1 MTAFPVRARE
11 RDKYLPSLFLRVLCA
26 SVVRLK
32 KLEYPT
38 QKPMI
43 FLELVLQN
51 FGPYAGKQIINLNPE
66 IDEDNAR
73 PIILLG
79 GMNGGG
85 KTTLMDAIRLAL
97 YGQRAQCSTRGNLSY
112 SDFLT
117 QCVNSKSTPTEKTRI
132 ELVFE
137 HIEEDRPIKYRVVRT
152 WEKNPK
158 DGKDQLGILGDDET
172 WPIDS
177 LVNIWDEYIENI
189 LPLGISNLF
198 LFDGEQVKELAEQ
211 EIPPP
216 IVVDAINGLL
226 GLELADKLA
235 IDLEILVNRKK
246 REFAD
251 TKDLEKLAEIETRLQ
266 EKQAEYENNQ
276 IKLANLN
283 IEVTELEKVHEEAL
297 DRFVNEGGKIA
308 AERSQLEQQ
317 KEEKIKVANNVR
329 ESLCELAADVL
340 PLALISPLLSQVQ
353 RQGEKELKT
362 QQIQLAKDVLIARD
376 ERLLNWLQ
384 QLNLETN
391 KVTNIQSFLAEDIN
405 NLYTNNLS
413 TENNWLNG
421 DEESLSLLDNITYR
435 LQVSQNTAQ
444 KQLDELTNY
453 EEEILTLERQVQT
466 AAAPEE
472 YTKLQKAVKA
482 AQTEFNKI
490 KSQSEIMTQNLIE
503 LDTETKKLRQE
514 LNEYTVQNIKYQ
526 NSEHI
531 IDSALKVQQTLKV
544 FRERLTLRKLNKLEE
559 EVKNCFLYLL
569 HKSDLVHRIAI
580 DSKTFGLSLYDLNGK
595 PVPKHRLSAGEK
607 QLLAIAFLWGLAK
620 VSGRRLPIAIDTPL
634 GRLDSSHR
642 NNLVERY
649 FPSAS
654 HQVILLS
661 TDTEIGKK
669 EYQNLQETEAIA
681 REYLLQ
687 YNSGKRE
694 TTIKPGY
701 FW

>member
-1 MTAFPVRARE
+1 
-11 RDKYLPSLFLRVLCA
+11 
-26 SVVRLK
+26 
-32 KLEYPT
+32 
-38 QKPMI
+38 
-43 FLELVLQN
+43 
-51 FGPYAGKQIINLNPE
+51 
-66 IDEDNAR
+66 
-73 PIILLG
+73 
-79 GMNGGG
+79 
-85 KTTLMDAIRLAL
+85 
-97 YGQRAQCSTRGNLSY
+97 
-112 SDFLT
+112 
-117 QCVNSKSTPTEKTRI
+117 
-132 ELVFE
+132 LVFE
-137 HIEEDRPIKYRVVRT
+137 HIEEDKPIQYRVVRT
-152 WEKNPK
+152 WKKNPK
-158 DGKDQLGILGDDET
+158 DGKDHLGILGDDET

-251 TKDLEKLAEIETRLQ
+251 NKDLGKLEEIETKLH
-266 EKQAEYENNQ
+266 EKQQEYENNKQ
-276 IKLANLN
+276 RLATVNIKVA
-283 IEVTELEKVHEEAL
+283 ELEKIQEEAL
-297 DRFVNEGGKIA
+297 DKFVNEGGKIA
-308 AERSQLEQQ
+308 AERSQLEKQR
-317 KEEKIKVANNVR
+317 EEKTKLANNVR
-329 ESLCELAADVL
+329 ESLCELADDVL
-340 PLALISPLLSQVQ
+340 PLALISPLLSQIQ

-376 ERLLNWLQ
+376 QRLMNWLK
-384 QLNLETN
+384 QLNLENT
-391 KVTNIQSFLAEDIN
+391 KISNIQSFLAEDIN
-405 NLYTNNLS
+405 NLYSNNLS
-413 TENNWLNG
+413 TENTWLNA
-421 DEESLSLLDNITYR
+421 DEESLSLVDNITYR
-435 LQVSQNTAQ
+435 LQIGQNTAQ
-444 KQLDELTNY
+444 KQLDELNNY

-472 YTKLQKAVKA
+472 YMKLQKAVKE
-482 AQTEFNKI
+482 AQTGFNQI
-490 KSQSEIMTQNLIE
+490 KYQAEMMNQKLIE
-503 LDTETKKLRQE
+503 LEAETKKLRQE
-514 LNEYTVQNIKYQ
+514 LNEYTVENLKYQ

-531 IDSALKVQQTLKV
+531 IDSATKVQQTLKI

-580 DSKTFGLSLYDLNGK
+580 DSKTFGLSLYDYNGK

-661 TDTEIGKK
+661 TDTEIAKK
-669 EYQNLQETEAIA
+669 EYQNLKETEAIA

-687 YNSGKRE
+687 YNSNKRE

>member
-1 MTAFPVRARE
+1 
-11 RDKYLPSLFLRVLCA
+11 
-26 SVVRLK
+26 
-32 KLEYPT
+32 
-38 QKPMI
+38 MI

-51 FGPYAGKQIINLNPE
+51 FGPYAGKQIINLNPK

-85 KTTLMDAIRLAL
+85 KTTLIDAIRLAL

-117 QCVNSKSTPTEKTRI
+117 QCVNSKANPTEKTRI

-137 HIEEDRPIKYRVVRT
+137 HIEEDRPIQYRVVRT

-158 DGKDQLGILGDDET
+158 DGKDHLGILGDDET

-177 LVNIWDEYIENI
+177 LANIWDEYIENI

-251 TKDLEKLAEIETRLQ
+251 NKDLGKLEEIETKLH
-266 EKQAEYENNQ
+266 EKQQEYENNRQ
-276 IKLANLN
+276 RLATVNMK
-283 IEVTELEKVHEEAL
+283 VAELEKIQEEAL
-297 DRFVNEGGKIA
+297 DKFVNEGGKIA
-308 AERSQLEQQ
+308 AERSQLEKQR
-317 KEEKIKVANNVR
+317 EEKIKLANNVR
-329 ESLCELAADVL
+329 ESLCELAGDVL
-340 PLALISPLLSQVQ
+340 PLALISPLLSQIQ

-362 QQIQLAKDVLIARD
+362 QQIQLAKDVLIERD
-376 ERLLNWLQ
+376 ERIINWLKP
-384 QLNLETN
+384 LNLENTN
-391 KVTNIQSFLAEDIN
+391 IMNIQSFLAEDIN
-405 NLYTNNLS
+405 NLYSNNLS
-413 TENNWLNG
+413 IENTWLNA
-421 DEESLSLLDNITYR
+421 DEESLSLVDNITYR
-435 LQVSQNTAQ
+435 LQIGQNTAQ

-472 YTKLQKAVKA
+472 YMKLQKAVKQ
-482 AQTEFNKI
+482 AQTGFNQIRYQAEMMNQK
-490 KSQSEIMTQNLIE
+490 LIE
-503 LDTETKKLRQE
+503 LEAETKKLRQE
-514 LNEYTVQNIKYQ
+514 LNEYTVENLKYQ

-531 IDSALKVQQTLKV
+531 INSAGKVQQTLKI

-661 TDTEIGKK
+661 TDTEIAKK

-687 YNSGKRE
+687 YNSSKRE

>member
-1 MTAFPVRARE
+1 
-11 RDKYLPSLFLRVLCA
+11 
-26 SVVRLK
+26 
-32 KLEYPT
+32 
-38 QKPMI
+38 
-43 FLELVLQN
+43 
-51 FGPYAGKQIINLNPE
+51 
-66 IDEDNAR
+66 
-73 PIILLG
+73 
-79 GMNGGG
+79 
-85 KTTLMDAIRLAL
+85 
-97 YGQRAQCSTRGNLSY
+97 
-112 SDFLT
+112 
-117 QCVNSKSTPTEKTRI
+117 
-132 ELVFE
+132 
-137 HIEEDRPIKYRVVRT
+137 
-152 WEKNPK
+152 
-158 DGKDQLGILGDDET
+158 
-172 WPIDS
+172 
-177 LVNIWDEYIENI
+177 I
-189 LPLGISNLF
+189 LPIGISNLF

-266 EKQAEYENNQ
+266 EKQQEYENNQ

-329 ESLCELAADVL
+329 ESLRELAADVL

-391 KVTNIQSFLAEDIN
+391 KVTNIQSFLAKDIN

-435 LQVSQNTAQ
+435 LQISQNIAQ
-444 KQLDELTNY
+444 RQLDELTNY

-490 KSQSEIMTQNLIE
+490 KSQSDIMTQNLIE

-531 IDSALKVQQTLKV
+531 
-544 FRERLTLRKLNKLEE
+544 
-559 EVKNCFLYLL
+559 
-569 HKSDLVHRIAI
+569 
-580 DSKTFGLSLYDLNGK
+580 
-595 PVPKHRLSAGEK
+595 
-607 QLLAIAFLWGLAK
+607 
-620 VSGRRLPIAIDTPL
+620 
-634 GRLDSSHR
+634 
-642 NNLVERY
+642 
-649 FPSAS
+649 
-654 HQVILLS
+654 
-661 TDTEIGKK
+661 
-669 EYQNLQETEAIA
+669 
-681 REYLLQ
+681 
-687 YNSGKRE
+687 
-694 TTIKPGY
+694 
-701 FW
+701 

>member
-1 MTAFPVRARE
+1 
-11 RDKYLPSLFLRVLCA
+11 
-26 SVVRLK
+26 
-32 KLEYPT
+32 
-38 QKPMI
+38 MI

-51 FGPYAGKQIINLNPE
+51 FGPYAGKQIINLNPK

-85 KTTLMDAIRLAL
+85 KTTLIDAIRLAL

-117 QCVNSKSTPTEKTRI
+117 QCVNSKANPTEKTRI

-137 HIEEDRPIKYRVVRT
+137 HIEEDKPIQYRVVRT

-158 DGKDQLGILGDDET
+158 DGKDHLGILGDDET

-251 TKDLEKLAEIETRLQ
+251 NKDLSKLEEIENKLH
-266 EKQAEYENNQ
+266 EKQEEYENNRQ
-276 IKLANLN
+276 RLATVNIKVA
-283 IEVTELEKVHEEAL
+283 ELEKIQEEAL
-297 DRFVNEGGKIA
+297 DKFVNEGGKIA

-317 KEEKIKVANNVR
+317 RENKIKVANNVR

-376 ERLLNWLQ
+376 ERLINWLK
-384 QLNLETN
+384 QLNLENTN
-391 KVTNIQSFLAEDIN
+391 ISNIQSFLAEDIN
-405 NLYTNNLS
+405 NLYSNNLS
-413 TENNWLNG
+413 TENTWLNA
-421 DEESLSLLDNITYR
+421 DEESLSLVDNITYR
-435 LQVSQNTAQ
+435 LQIGQNTAQ

-453 EEEILTLERQVQT
+453 EEEILTIERQIQT

-472 YTKLQKAVKA
+472 YMKLQKAVKE
-482 AQTEFNKI
+482 AQTGFNQIRYQAEMMNQK
-490 KSQSEIMTQNLIE
+490 LIE
-503 LDTETKKLRQE
+503 LETETKKLRQE
-514 LNEYTVQNIKYQ
+514 LNEYTVENLKYQ

-531 IDSALKVQQTLKV
+531 INSAVKVQQTLKV
-544 FRERLTLRKLNKLEE
+544 FRERLTLKKLNKLEE

-580 DSKTFGLSLYDLNGK
+580 DSKTFGLSLYDYNGK

-661 TDTEIGKK
+661 TDTEIAKK
-669 EYQNLQETEAIA
+669 EYQTLQETEAIA

-687 YNSGKRE
+687 YNSKKRE

>member
-1 MTAFPVRARE
+1 M
-11 RDKYLPSLFLRVLCA
+11 
-26 SVVRLK
+26 VRLK

-51 FGPYAGKQIINLNPE
+51 FGPYAGKQIINLNPQ
-66 IDEDNAR
+66 IDEDNTR

-85 KTTLMDAIRLAL
+85 KTTLIDAIRLAL

-117 QCVNSKSTPTEKTRI
+117 QCVNSKANPTEKTRI

-137 HIEEDRPIKYRVVRT
+137 HIEEDKLIKYRVVRT

-158 DGKDQLGILGDDET
+158 DGKDHLGILGDDET

-251 TKDLEKLAEIETRLQ
+251 TKDLAKLEEIETRLQ
-266 EKQAEYENNQ
+266 EKQEEYKKNNL
-276 IKLANLN
+276 KLINLN
-283 IEVTELEKVHEEAL
+283 IEVTELEKIHEEAL

-317 KEEKIKVANNVR
+317 REEKIKVANNLR
-329 ESLCELAADVL
+329 ESLREIAADVL

-376 ERLLNWLQ
+376 ERLLNWLK

-391 KVTNIQSFLAEDIN
+391 KLTNIQSFLAEDIN
-405 NLYTNNLS
+405 NLYSNNLS
-413 TENNWLNG
+413 TENTWLNA
-421 DEESLSLLDNITYR
+421 DEESLSLVDNITYR
-435 LQVSQNTAQ
+435 LKISQNTAQ
-444 KQLDELTNY
+444 KQLDELTNN
-453 EEEILTLERQVQT
+453 EEDILTLDRQVQT

-472 YTKLQKAVKA
+472 YTKLQKAVKQT
-482 AQTEFNKI
+482 QTEFNKM
-490 KSQSEIMTQNLIE
+490 KSQSEIMNQKLIE
-503 LDTETKKLRQE
+503 LDAETKKLKQE
-514 LNEYTVQNIKYQ
+514 LNEYTVENLKYQ

-531 IDSALKVQQTLKV
+531 INSAGKVQQTLKI
-544 FRERLTLRKLNKLEE
+544 FRERLTLKKLNKLEE

-569 HKSDLVHRIAI
+569 HKSNLVHRIAI

-661 TDTEIGKK
+661 TDTEIAKK
-669 EYQNLQETEAIA
+669 EYQTLQETEAIA

-687 YNSGKRE
+687 YNSKKRE

>member
-1 MTAFPVRARE
+1 
-11 RDKYLPSLFLRVLCA
+11 
-26 SVVRLK
+26 
-32 KLEYPT
+32 
-38 QKPMI
+38 MI

-51 FGPYAGKQIINLNPE
+51 FGPYAGKQIINLNPQ
-66 IDEDNAR
+66 IDEDNTR

-85 KTTLMDAIRLAL
+85 KTTLIDAIRLAL

-117 QCVNSKSTPTEKTRI
+117 QCVNSKANPTEKTRI

-137 HIEEDRPIKYRVVRT
+137 HIEEDKLIKYRVVRT

-158 DGKDQLGILGDDET
+158 DGKDHLGILGDDET

-251 TKDLEKLAEIETRLQ
+251 TKDLAKLEEIETRLQ
-266 EKQAEYENNQ
+266 EKQEEYKKNNL
-276 IKLANLN
+276 KLINLN
-283 IEVTELEKVHEEAL
+283 IEVTELEKIHEEAL

-317 KEEKIKVANNVR
+317 REEKIKVANNLR
-329 ESLCELAADVL
+329 ESLREIAADVL

-376 ERLLNWLQ
+376 ERLLNWLK

-391 KVTNIQSFLAEDIN
+391 KLTNIQSFLAEDIN
-405 NLYTNNLS
+405 NLYSNNLS
-413 TENNWLNG
+413 TENTWLNA
-421 DEESLSLLDNITYR
+421 DEESLSLVDNITYR
-435 LQVSQNTAQ
+435 LKISQNTAQ
-444 KQLDELTNY
+444 KQLDELTNN
-453 EEEILTLERQVQT
+453 EEDILTLDRQVQT

-472 YTKLQKAVKA
+472 YTKLQKAVKQT
-482 AQTEFNKI
+482 QTEFNKM
-490 KSQSEIMTQNLIE
+490 KSQSEIMNQKLIE
-503 LDTETKKLRQE
+503 LDAETKKLKQE
-514 LNEYTVQNIKYQ
+514 LNEYTVENLKYQ

-531 IDSALKVQQTLKV
+531 INSAGKVQQTLKI
-544 FRERLTLRKLNKLEE
+544 FRERLTLKKLNKLEE

-569 HKSDLVHRIAI
+569 HKSNLVHRIAI

-607 QLLAIAFLWGLAK
+607 QLLAIAFLWGL
-620 VSGRRLPIAIDTPL
+620 
-634 GRLDSSHR
+634 
-642 NNLVERY
+642 
-649 FPSAS
+649 
-654 HQVILLS
+654 
-661 TDTEIGKK
+661 EIGR
-669 EYQNLQETEAIA
+669 AHV
-681 REYLLQ
+681 
-687 YNSGKRE
+687 
-694 TTIKPGY
+694 
-701 FW
+701 

>member
-1 MTAFPVRARE
+1 MGFACVDANYIRPV
-11 RDKYLPSLFLRVLCA
+11 FLN
-26 SVVRLK
+26 K
-32 KLEYPT
+32 TT
-38 QKPMI
+38 QKNMI

-51 FGPYAGKQIINLNPE
+51 FGPYAGKQIINLNPQ

-85 KTTLMDAIRLAL
+85 KTTLIDAIRLAL

-117 QCVNSKSTPTEKTRI
+117 QCVNSKANPTEKTRI

-137 HIEEDRPIKYRVVRT
+137 HIEEDKPIQYRVVRT

-158 DGKDQLGILGDDET
+158 DGKDHLGILGDDET

-251 TKDLEKLAEIETRLQ
+251 NKDLGKLEEIETKLH
-266 EKQAEYENNQ
+266 EKQQEYENNRQ
-276 IKLANLN
+276 RLATVNIKVA
-283 IEVTELEKVHEEAL
+283 ELEKIQEEAL
-297 DRFVNEGGKIA
+297 DKFVNEGGKIA
-308 AERSQLEQQ
+308 AERSQLEKQR
-317 KEEKIKVANNVR
+317 EEKIKLANNVR

-376 ERLLNWLQ
+376 ERLINWLK
-384 QLNLETN
+384 QLNLENTN
-391 KVTNIQSFLAEDIN
+391 ISNIQSFLAEDIN
-405 NLYTNNLS
+405 NLYSNKLS
-413 TENNWLNG
+413 TENTWLNA
-421 DEESLSLLDNITYR
+421 DEESLSLVDNITYR
-435 LQVSQNTAQ
+435 LQIGQNTAQ

-472 YTKLQKAVKA
+472 YMKLQKAVKQ
-482 AQTEFNKI
+482 AQTGFNQIRYQAEMMNQK
-490 KSQSEIMTQNLIE
+490 LIE
-503 LDTETKKLRQE
+503 LEAETKKLRQE
-514 LNEYTVQNIKYQ
+514 LNEYTVENLKYQ

-531 IDSALKVQQTLKV
+531 INSATKVQQTLKI
-544 FRERLTLRKLNKLEE
+544 FRERLTLKKLNKLEE

-661 TDTEIGKK
+661 TDTEIAKK
-669 EYQNLQETEAIA
+669 EYQTLQETEAIA

-687 YNSGKRE
+687 YNSKKRE